1 MLLDGMM
8 VKLNLNLSSEKLPM
22 IPLKSVVYIGDER
35 YVYVLGENDTVN
47 RVKVSLGTVNGTN
60 IAIKSGLQLDSLI
73 VVEGAENLDDNE
85 RVKVLNN
92 SGSIINNDVPLKR
105 KKNNNEIRKLQS
117 HVDKEG

>member
-60 IAIKSGLQLDSLI
+60 IAVKSGLQLDSLI